1 MRKKTYKYKSTRKNK
16 KGGVAPPLNTLTPSN
31 TLFSDR
37 YNNAIQNIR
46 TEYPDIFSMIQRL
59 RTNGVTPS
67 DMPQL
72 DNAIRTLRRR
82 IFFSPPNS
90 NMELEELLIRIE
102 EIREEL
108 AIQQERTF
116 RETVV
121 SQGGKRKLRK
131 NKSRKHK

>member
-1 MRKKTYKYKSTRKNK
+1 MRKKTYKYKRTRKNK
-16 KGGVAPPLNTLTPSN
+16 KGGVAPPSN

-46 TEYPDIFSMIQRL
+46 TEYPDIFSMLQRL

-116 RETVV
+116 RETFIG
-121 SQGGKRKLRK
+121 QGGKRKTRK
-131 NKSRKHK
+131 NKSRKYK